1 MLTMR
6 KLLPI
11 ALTALLFAGPLTL
24 RAEARSGDSSFQLFD
39 GKTKKRADKRWK
51 KSQRDLRKNTK
62 RYNKLARKTLKR
74 TDKQVRRQMRSWG
87 R

>member
-6 KLLPI
+6 KMLPI
-11 ALTALLFAGPLTL
+11 ALMVLLPGGPLTL
-24 RAEARSGDSSFQLFD
+24 PAEARGGDSSFQLFD

-51 KSQRDLRKNTK
+51 RSQKDLRKNTK
-62 RYNKLARKTLKR
+62 RYNKLARKTLKQ
-74 TDKQVRRQMRSWG
+74 TDKQLRLQMKSWG